1 MGNSKINE
9 LLKDKNRL
17 LILVPI
23 VLAALFG
30 IVFFS
35 SKSKQAETV
44 EKNDM
49 VAMLEPSSDEEV
61 LPENKS
67 DAYEKDRQADDLS
80 RRQEEKSQ
88 IVRGSDFYWDMI
100 DKDEELSEKEKRK
113 IERMRSSDPYSSAV
127 EEYGYEGNEEG
138 SASARMQQQLAMT
151 EELEYLRKLQKQTEK
166 EEIIK
171 RQMEQESRMQQQMLE
186 NIYRANGVRV
196 LPQDSTITEVEVK
209 EIVEEDIVEDENNS
223 VFLMGD
229 DGKRR
234 RRQQMKTPGLENLIK
249 ACVHGEQTIVTG
261 STVRL
266 RLLEPLQMGG
276 GVKIP
281 ANTIVYGSA
290 TLGSSRL
297 KVVVQNIRHGNY
309 ICPVSFVLYD
319 NDALEGLN
327 LPNNM
332 KAEAAKRME
341 QGLLQGIQLPISS
354 IGTMTSEITSALN
367 TVTQVTK
374 QILNMSLSQ
383 VKVHLKANYEVY
395 IQEETKQAKERRLA
409 VEAELDDFYQ
419 KLERQTNDP
428 EQTNPLRSLID
439 KL

>member
-1 MGNSKINE
+1 MGNTKINE

-23 VLAALFG
+23 VLAILFG
-30 IVFFS
+30 FVFFS
-35 SKSKQAETV
+35 SKSKQTETT
-44 EKNDM
+44 ENKDM
-49 VAMLEPSSDEEV
+49 VAMLEPAAEEEV
-61 LPENKS
+61 LPENKL
-67 DAYEKDRQADDLS
+67 DAYEKDKQSENRR
-80 RRQEEKSQ
+80 RRQQEESET
-88 IVRGSDFYWDMI
+88 VRGSDFYFDI
-100 DKDEELSEKEKRK
+100 INRADDLTEEQKRK
-113 IERMRSSDPYSSAV
+113 IERMQSNDPYSSVA

-138 SASARMQQQLAMT
+138 SAAARMQQQLAMT
-151 EELEYLRKLQKQTEK
+151 EELEYLRKEQRQREK
-166 EEIIK
+166 DEMLR
-171 RQMEQESRMQQQMLE
+171 RQMENEARMQQQLID
-186 NIYRANGVRV
+186 NIYRANGI
-196 LPQDSTITEVEVK
+196 LPQESTITATDVAEAIEVDEVI
-209 EIVEEDIVEDENNS
+209 EDTGTFIV
-223 VFLMGD
+223 GD

-234 RRQQMKTPGLENLIK
+234 RRQQIKTPGLENLIR

-266 RLLEPLQMGG
+266 RLLEPLHTG

-281 ANTIVYGSA
+281 ANTIVYGTA

-297 KVVVQNIRHGNY
+297 KVVVQNIRYGNY
-309 ICPVSFVLYD
+309 ICPVSFVIYD

-354 IGTMTSEITSALN
+354 IGTMTSEVTSALN

-374 QILNMSLSQ
+374 QVLNMSLSQ

-395 IQEETKQAKERRLA
+395 IQEETKQAKDRRLA
-409 VEAELDDFYQ
+409 VEAELEDFYQ
-419 KLERQTNDP
+419 RLERQSNDP
-428 EQTNPLRSLID
+428 AQTNPLRSLID